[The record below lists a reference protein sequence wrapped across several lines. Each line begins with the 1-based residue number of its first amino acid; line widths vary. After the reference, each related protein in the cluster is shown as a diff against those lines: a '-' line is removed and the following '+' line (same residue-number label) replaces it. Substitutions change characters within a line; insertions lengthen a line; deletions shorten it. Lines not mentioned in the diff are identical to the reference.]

1 MDLQTGLLEDRDHA
15 QFFFII
21 IYYYFFMT
29 AGSNIKGIKA
39 VKIVEK

>member
-15 QFFFII
+15 QIFFII
-21 IYYYFFMT
+21 IYYFFMT
-29 AGSNIKGIKA
+29 ASSNIKGIKA